1 MRRTKIICT
10 LGPASNSEEM
20 IEKLLRAGMNVM
32 RLNFSHGNHKD
43 HKKLIERFRKV
54 RDELGVPAAVLLDT
68 KGPEIRLKSFENG
81 SAEIVAGST
90 FTLTSEDVVGNSE
103 MASITWAPFPGY
115 LHEGDRIVID
125 DGRIVLQVRQANRKK
140 AVCDVITGG
149 VLKDKK
155 SVNVPNVDLPMEYLS
170 DADREDLLFGI
181 KQEVDFVAASF
192 VRSGDD
198 VREIRAFL
206 RANGGRNIKVISKI
220 ENSEGV
226 RNFDE
231 ILSLS
236 DGIMVARGDLGVE
249 VPFAEL
255 PGLQKQFIH
264 RCYSAGKMVITAT
277 QMLESMITN
286 PTPTRA
292 EITDVANAV
301 FDGTSAVMLSGESA
315 VGAYPE
321 EAVKTL
327 VEICTQAENDAFR
340 MKMYKALT
348 FIKGDKEDITN
359 AVCDAACITAHD
371 LSCAAII
378 AITQSGGTARNVSK
392 YRPQTPIIAATPE
405 KRTYHQLS
413 LSWGVIP
420 VMTKYQ
426 RTSDELLSHAVD
438 CAKKNGYVT
447 NGDCVVTVAGIPL
460 ATTGSTN
467 LLKVQI
473 VGEKN

>member
-10 LGPASNSEEM
+10 LGPASSSEEM
-20 IEKLLRAGMNVM
+20 IEKLLKAGMNVM
-32 RLNFSHGNHKD
+32 RLNFSHGEHKD
-43 HKKLIERFRKV
+43 HKKTIEKFRKV
-54 RDELGVPAAVLLDT
+54 RDDLGVPAAVLLDT
-68 KGPEIRLKSFENG
+68 KGPEIRLKNFENG
-81 SAEIVAGST
+81 SAEIISGTT
-90 FTLTSEDVVGNSE
+90 FTLTSEDVIGNSE
-103 MASITWAPFPGY
+103 MASVSWKPFPQY

-125 DGRIVLQVRQANRKK
+125 DGRIVLKVRESNKIR
-140 AVCDVITGG
+140 AVCDVVTGG

-155 SVNVPNVDLPMEYLS
+155 SVNVPNVSLPMEYLS

-192 VRSGDD
+192 VRCADD
-198 VREIRAFL
+198 VREMRAFL

-231 ILSLS
+231 ILALS

-249 VPFAEL
+249 VPFEEL
-255 PGLQKQFIH
+255 PGLQKHFIH
-264 RCYSAGKMVITAT
+264 SCYSAGKVVITAT

-327 VEICTQAENDAFR
+327 ARIATQAENDAFR
-340 MKMYKALT
+340 MKMYKALA
-348 FIKGDKEDITN
+348 FNKGDKHDITN
-359 AVCDAACITAHD
+359 AVCDAACITAKD
-371 LSCAAII
+371 LSSAAII
-378 AITQSGGTARNVSK
+378 AVTQLGGTARNVSK
-392 YRPQTPIIAATPE
+392 YRPETPIIAATPE
-405 KRTYHQLS
+405 KRTYHQLA
-413 LSWGVIP
+413 LSWGVLP

-426 RTSDELLSHAVD
+426 RTSDDLLNHAVE
-438 CAKKNGYVT
+438 CAKKMGYVKD
-447 NGDCVVTVAGIPL
+447 GDCVVTVAGIPL